1 MIVINFNEE
10 MDKKL
15 IAKSSNYQ
23 CPFQNFELLVLMTSF
38 NIRTNYTIH

>member
-15 IAKSSNYQ
+15 IVKSSNNQ
-23 CPFQNFELLVLMTSF
+23 SPFQNFELLVIITSF
-38 NIRTNYTIH
+38 NVTTNYTIH